1 MKSFLHILLILCF
14 LPGYSQQKENNNF
27 TSLSALVLVA
37 KNNKHSATYWNGDN
51 LKIFYY
57 EGVNTIKA
65 KGRLFVK
72 DTGEIQVIPF
82 GRKDVISIKL
92 NTIKS
97 VGRWSRNG
105 KIAAAV
111 IGGTGAAAIGLALA
125 MEPPARPG
133 VAEANIIGL
142 GLLVYSVIV
151 LWYEIVAIPSLI
163 LKEIISLRSEKKG
176 YHFYITPNT
185 ENSHKNIFMR

>member
-1 MKSFLHILLILCF
+1 MKFFIQVLFLLCF
-14 LPGYSQQKENNNF
+14 VPGYSQQRDENNF
-27 TSLSALVLVA
+27 TSRSPLVLVA
-37 KNNKHSATYWNGDN
+37 KNKKHSTTYGNGDN

-57 EGVNTIKA
+57 EGANVIKA

-72 DTGEIQVIPF
+72 DTGEIQLLPF
-82 GRKDVISIKL
+82 GRKDVVSINR

-125 MEPPARPG
+125 MEQPATPG
-133 VAEANIIGL
+133 VADANIIGL
-142 GLLVYSVIV
+142 GLFVYSVIV

-163 LKEIISLRSEKKG
+163 LREVISLRSEKKG
-176 YHFYITPNT
+176 YHFYIIPGT